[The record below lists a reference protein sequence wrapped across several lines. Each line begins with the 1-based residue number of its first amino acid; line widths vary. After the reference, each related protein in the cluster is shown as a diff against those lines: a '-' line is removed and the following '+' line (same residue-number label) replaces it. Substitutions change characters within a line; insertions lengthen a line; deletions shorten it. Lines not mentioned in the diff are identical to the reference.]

1 MRYAKL
7 VLIWVIVMLVVGAYL
22 SGLTQCVDIIHLK
35 QWALCLLGYARA
47 HVVMAKIIF
56 CLVCVVSVLLSF
68 PWAALLSIT
77 AGYLFGLM
85 SMFFLI
91 PALTIGALG
100 AFLIARFVLGNYVQK
115 KWGSYLRVFN
125 AEMERY
131 GGWYLLLIRL
141 MPIFPFFLV
150 NSVIALTTISIRAYG
165 AATFFGIIPPTL
177 VFVFAGTQLALVNT
191 ISDILSYKV
200 LGALGLLVILVLV
213 PFMYQRFF
221 ARR

>member
-1 MRYAKL
+1 MFIGLCPRARCYGKNYFLSCMR
-7 VLIWVIVMLVVGAYL
+7 GFGTTFF
-22 SGLTQCVDIIHLK
+22 S
-35 QWALCLLGYARA
+35 LGCIAFYYCR
-47 HVVMAKIIF
+47 
-56 CLVCVVSVLLSF
+56 LSF
-68 PWAALLSIT
+68 WV
-77 AGYLFGLM
+77 
-85 SMFFLI
+85 
-91 PALTIGALG
+91 
-100 AFLIARFVLGNYVQK
+100 ARFVLGNYVQK
-115 KWGSYLRVFN
+115 NWGSYLRVFN

>member
-7 VLIWVIVMLVVGAYL
+7 VLVWGMVVLVAGAYL

-35 QWALCLLGYARA
+35 QWAACLASYAHA
-47 HVVMAKIIF
+47 HVFMAKIVF
-56 CLVCVVSVLLSF
+56 CLVCVISIVFSF

-77 AGYLFGLM
+77 AGYLFGLT

-91 PALTIGALG
+91 PSLTIGGLG
-100 AFLIARFVLGNYVQK
+100 AFLIARYVLGNYVQK
-115 KWGSYLRVFN
+115 NWGSHLRVFN
-125 AEMERY
+125 TEMERY

-150 NSVIALTTISIRAYG
+150 NSVIALTPISVRAYG
-165 AATFFGIIPPTL
+165 TATFFGIIPPTL
-177 VFVFAGTQLALVNT
+177 AFVFAGTQLALVNT

-200 LGALGLLVILVLV
+200 LGALGLLVVLVLV
-213 PFMYQRFF
+213 PFVYQRFF